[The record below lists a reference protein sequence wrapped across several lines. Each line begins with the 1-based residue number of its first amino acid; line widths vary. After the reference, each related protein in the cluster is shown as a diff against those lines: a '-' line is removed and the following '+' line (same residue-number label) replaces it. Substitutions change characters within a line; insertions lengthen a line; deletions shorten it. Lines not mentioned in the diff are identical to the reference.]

1 MTYQIYSKIQDACGV
16 QHFITNLLL
25 YLQTIK
31 EKYIAVYKE
40 FKAQLQIY
48 TKVVRILAK
57 GYLPISL
64 VMPIN
69 YKKF

>member
-1 MTYQIYSKIQDACGV
+1 MQDARGV

-25 YLQTIK
+25 YLCTIK
-31 EKYIAVYKE
+31 EKYIAVYNE
-40 FKAQLQIY
+40 FITQLWIYAKA
-48 TKVVRILAK
+48 VRILAK

-64 VMPIN
+64 IMHLIN